1 MPTLNAD
8 KEKTAARALRR
19 ARATLLLCCGL
30 ALAGCNSAPLASYD
44 LDPAPVP
51 AMNARAIRGALVI
64 PEPRADDPYDTD
76 RIIVRSEPNQLS
88 LLSDAQWSDRLTSMV
103 QSRLI
108 ATFQNA
114 HFLKSVGRPGDPGDY
129 ELIIDIRRFEIDATS
144 DLARVELAARIIG
157 GKSGKG
163 VAGKIFNST
172 APAPTTANGAAA
184 AALDKALADAM
195 RAIVGWTAKQI

>member
-1 MPTLNAD
+1 MPRLDAD
-8 KEKTAARALRR
+8 GEKTGSRALARLR
-19 ARATLLLCCGL
+19 AALVLSC
-30 ALAGCNSAPLASYD
+30 AIVLAGCNSAPLTSYD

-51 AMNARAIRGALVI
+51 GMKAGAIRGSLII

-76 RIIVRSEPNQLS
+76 RIIVRSEANQLS
-88 LLSDAQWSDRLTSMV
+88 LLSDAQWSDRLTAMV

-114 HFLKSVGRPGDPGDY
+114 RFLKSVGRPGDPGDY
-129 ELIIDIRRFEIDATS
+129 DLIIDIRRFEIDATS
-144 DLARVELAARIIG
+144 DTARVELAARIIG
-157 GKSGKG
+157 DRSGKG
-163 VAGKIFNST
+163 VAGKLFTAT

-195 RAIVGWTAKQI
+195 RAIVAWTAKQI

>member
-1 MPTLNAD
+1 MPSLNAD
-8 KEKTAARALRR
+8 VSKTANRPLRR
-19 ARATLLLCCGL
+19 ARAAFLLVCGL
-30 ALAGCNSAPLASYD
+30 ALAGCNSTPLASYD

-51 AMNARAIRGALVI
+51 AMNARAIRGSLVI

-76 RIIVRSEPNQLS
+76 RIIVRSEANQLS
-88 LLSDAQWSDRLTSMV
+88 LLSDAQWSDRLPAMV

-114 HFLKSVGRPGDPGDY
+114 RFLKSVGRPGDPGDY
-129 ELIIDIRRFEIDATS
+129 DLIIDIRRFEIDASNDT
-144 DLARVELAARIIG
+144 ARVELAARIIG
-157 GKSGKG
+157 DRSGKG
-163 VAGKIFNST
+163 VAGKLFTAT

-195 RAIVGWTAKQI
+195 RNIVAWTAKQI